1 MHALN
6 ARPSLAAALFVLA
19 ALGIGSAHAE
29 TQTFDPRS
37 FKLAPL
43 IECGADDIAAYY
55 SFAFWLKDRDTKPAD
70 LKALGLTAIPS
81 GNPMLE
87 EYRLS
92 RPITVFGRS
101 TERIVFTSAG
111 LMGVFDE
118 ADPHPLAKQL
128 GVTAALDR
136 PGKFLGERVIKES
149 EHRAEDDPSFVTRF
163 RISLD
168 VSTVTSHP
176 RKTLAGCTYRM
187 SMEDK

>member
-1 MHALN
+1 MYVIN
-6 ARPSLAAALFVLA
+6 ARANLAAILFAFA
-19 ALGIGSAHAE
+19 APGIGSAYAE
-29 TQTFDPRS
+29 TQTFDPNT
-37 FKLAPL
+37 FKLSTL
-43 IECGADDIAAYY
+43 IECRADDIGDYY
-55 SFAFWLKDRDTKPAD
+55 SFVSWLKDRDTRPAD
-70 LKALGLTAIPS
+70 MEALGLTATPTD
-81 GNPMLE
+81 NPMIE

-92 RPITVFGRS
+92 KPITVFERS
-101 TERIVFTSAG
+101 TDRIALTSAG

-128 GVTAALDR
+128 GVTAALDV

-149 EHRAEDDPSFVTRF
+149 EHRAADDPSFVTRY